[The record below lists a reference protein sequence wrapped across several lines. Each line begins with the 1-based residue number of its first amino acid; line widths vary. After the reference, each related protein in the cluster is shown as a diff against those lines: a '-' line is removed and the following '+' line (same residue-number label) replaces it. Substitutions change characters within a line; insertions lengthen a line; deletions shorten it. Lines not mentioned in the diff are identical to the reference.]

1 MTAANAVS
9 PDVVISEVYGAG
21 GNAGAVRNADFV
33 ELSNPTAN
41 PVSLAGKYIHYRAG
55 TGGSGGTPFALT
67 GSIPANGK
75 YLIQM
80 SAAGANGTALPTPD
94 AGPAGFSMAAAGGQ
108 VYLLSSSTA
117 IATSGNQ
124 AGVAG
129 IIDMVGVTGA
139 TSFETAPTTV
149 VATATLSVN
158 RTAADADSNSTE
170 FGTATPTPENSGPV
184 APVALE
190 ATAPGNKSGQV
201 GSPVAG
207 FTLAATGGTTPYSW
221 TATGLPAGVTVAANG
236 AVSGTPTTAGTST
249 VTATVTDSATPT
261 AATDDVTFTYTISDA
276 ASFRPI
282 AEIQGTGSAS
292 PFDGQNV
299 LTSGVVTASYPTG
312 GLNGFYLQTP
322 GADTPN
328 ASDGIFVY
336 GGTSGFATYPA
347 VGDSVQVA
355 GEVDEF
361 FGATQIL
368 GSAVTPVAALG
379 TVTPKTVVP
388 GTDCALP
395 GDACLTGAALDTARE
410 VVESELFQPTA
421 PWTLTDVY
429 DGGPYYNDGTNSS
442 ANRGEVGVA
451 ANSAV
456 PLVSP
461 TEVIDAQNTAAVTAR
476 KNYNDAHRIIL
487 DDAASLTF
495 STTQN
500 SAQAFPWL
508 TPTHSMRVGAG
519 ITFTKPVVFTFGFNA
534 WRIQPQAQV
543 VGAPTGALA
552 IEQTRPAAPENVG
565 GDLKLATFNVLN
577 FFPTT
582 GNEFVSSGLGTC
594 TYFTDRAGAQTTNN
608 SCNPNGPRGAAND
621 ANLTRQRDKIVS
633 AINTVGADIV
643 SLEELENSVQFG
655 KNRDFAIGELVTA
668 LNADAGA
675 GTWAFVPSAS
685 VLPPLAEQDVIR
697 NGFIYRPA
705 KVALVGESTVLA
717 DQSTGTE
724 AFADAREPL
733 AQAFKKVGSPDANAF
748 GVIVNHFKSKGS
760 GTPDPD
766 GQGNANDRRIL
777 QANALVT
784 FANDFQTS
792 RGISRM
798 FLAGDFNAYS
808 EEDPIQVLKAAGYDN
823 LESTSNPAEES
834 YNFDGQI
841 GSLDHVL
848 ANAPAKADVNAVDIW
863 NINSYESVYY
873 EYSRYNTNVTD
884 LYAPNPFRSSDHN
897 PEIIGINV
905 APATG
910 PVDIQILGTNDFHG
924 RLSNNTSA
932 PFPNEAGAAVLA
944 GAVKQLRGE
953 NPNTVFAA
961 AGDLIGASTFESFI
975 QKDKP
980 TIDALNAAGLE
991 VSAVGNHEFDQGYD
1005 DLLKRVMAPYNATT
1019 NPFGGAEWKYLGAN
1033 VTKPGAPASE
1043 LLDPSWVKEM
1053 NGVKVGFIGAV
1064 TEHLDELVSP
1074 AGIAGVQISD
1084 VVAATNAEADALKA
1098 AGVDVIV
1105 LLVHEGAPTT
1115 TCATMDDDPT
1125 SDFGSIITGVN
1136 DKVDAIVSGHTH
1148 LAYNCSFPVA
1158 GWAGRPV
1165 TERPVVSA
1173 GQYGVNLNK
1182 LVFTVDN
1189 GTGQVQAKTQTLLP
1203 LEDATGAAQ
1212 YPVDPATKAVV
1223 DAAIATA
1230 GPLGAV
1236 PLGDLAAPFNRGKLS
1251 NGTTENRGQESTL
1264 GNLVAEV
1271 QRWATPAT
1279 VGGAQIA
1286 FMNPGGL
1293 RADMVGTGTDYP
1305 RTLSYRQAADVQP
1318 FANTLVNLDLT
1329 GSQIKAVL
1337 EQQWQPAGAARP
1349 FLRLG
1354 ISTGFTYTYD
1364 PDAAQGSRITEMRL
1378 NGQPLGLGTTYAVTA
1393 NSFLAAGG
1401 DNFNGFSSGTNKQD
1415 TGVTDLQAM
1424 VDYLAEFAGDD
1435 DPPLQPDYTQRSVG
1449 VDFPAGAPST
1459 YAPGAHVLFNLSSL
1473 AFSTAPDKKDTQVA
1487 VSLNGQALG
1496 TFPVDNTIGTAILDE
1511 YGTASVDVVVPAS
1524 ASPGANRLDIVGVQT
1539 GTKASVPFTVVAP
1552 TASRV
1557 SATAAR
1563 ITYGAAG
1570 SVVAKVTPSSATG
1583 TVTVSLGAR
1592 QLGSAALSGGTATVP
1607 LAAKSLEPGT
1617 YTLNVAYSGDGSNL
1631 GSSTTVRVTVDK
1643 AVSTVTAT
1651 ATPNTLQKKKDKTTL
1666 TIQVTAPNVTPTGT
1680 VVVLAEGTLRIVSL
1694 NASGRATIVLG
1705 PFDSAGTKLILV
1717 GYTGDSRVNAGAAI
1731 TSVKVVNG
1739 KVG

>member
-1 MTAANAVS
+1 MPAANAVS
-9 PDVVISEVYGAG
+9 PNVVISEVYGAG
-21 GNAGAVRNADFV
+21 GNAGAVYNADFV

-41 PVSLAGKYIHYRAG
+41 PVSLTGKYIHYRAG
-55 TGGSGGTPFALT
+55 TGGSGGTPFALS

-75 YLIQM
+75 YLIRM
-80 SAAGANGTALPTPD
+80 SATGANGAALPTPD
-94 AGPAGFSMAAAGGQ
+94 AAPGNLAMAAAGGQ

-117 IATSGNQ
+117 ITTTGNQ

-129 IIDMVGVTGA
+129 IIDMVGVTGS
-139 TSFETAPTTV
+139 TSFETAAATVGGTT
-149 VATATLSVN
+149 ALSVN
-158 RTAADADSNSTE
+158 RTAADADNNSTE
-170 FGTATPTPENSGPV
+170 FGTATPSPENAGPV

-207 FTLAATGGTTPYSW
+207 FTLAATGGTAPYSW
-221 TATGLPAGVTVAANG
+221 SATGLPPGVTVAANG
-236 AVSGTPTTAGTST
+236 AVSGTPTTANTYA
-249 VTATVTDSATPT
+249 VTATVTDSAATP
-261 AATDDVTFTYTISDA
+261 ATDDVTFTYTITAAA
-276 ASFRPI
+276 ASRPI
-282 AEIQGTGSAS
+282 AEIQGTGDVS
-292 PFDGQNV
+292 PFSGQNV
-299 LTSGVVTASYPTG
+299 KTSGVVTASYPTG

-322 GADTPN
+322 GADTPD
-328 ASDGIFVY
+328 ASDAIFVY
-336 GGTSGFATYPA
+336 GGTSGFAAYPA
-347 VGDSVQVA
+347 VGDSV
-355 GEVDEF
+355 EVSGQAAEF
-361 FGATQIL
+361 SGATQIIA
-368 GSAVTPVAALG
+368 SSVANVASLG
-379 TVTPKTVVP
+379 TVTPKTAVP
-388 GTDCALP
+388 GTECALP
-395 GDACLTGAALDTARE
+395 GTDCLTGAALNTARE

-429 DGGPYYNDGTNSS
+429 DGGPYYSDGTNSS
-442 ANRGEVGVA
+442 ANRGEMGVA

-461 TEVIDAQNTAAVTAR
+461 TEVIDAQATAEIAAR
-476 KNYNDAHRIIL
+476 KSYNDAHRIIL
-487 DDAASLTF
+487 DDASSLTY

-500 SAQAFPWL
+500 NNLPFPWL
-508 TPTHSMRVGAG
+508 TPTHTMRVGAG

-534 WRIQPQAQV
+534 WRILPQAQV

-582 GNEFVSSGLGTC
+582 GEEFVSSGLGTC
-594 TYFTDRAGAQTTNN
+594 TFFTDRAGARTTNN
-608 SCNPNGPRGAAND
+608 QCNPNGPRGAANE
-621 ANLTRQRDKIVS
+621 ANLTRQRDKIVA

-655 KNRDFAIGELVTA
+655 KDRDFAVGQLVNA

-675 GTWAFVPSAS
+675 GTWAFVPSPAAS
-685 VLPPLAEQDVIR
+685 SLPPLAEQDVIR
-697 NGFIYRPA
+697 NGFIYKPA
-705 KVALVGESTVLA
+705 KVALVGESVVLA
-717 DQSTGTE
+717 DQSSGTE
-724 AFADAREPL
+724 AFADAREPV
-733 AQAFKKVGSPDANAF
+733 AQAFKMVGSPDANAF

-760 GTPDPD
+760 GTPDPN
-766 GQGNANDRRIL
+766 GQGNANDRRVL
-777 QANALVT
+777 QAHALVA
-784 FANDFQTS
+784 FANDFKTT

-798 FLAGDFNAYS
+798 FLAGDFNAYT
-808 EEDPIQVLKAAGYDN
+808 EEDPIQVLKAAGYNN

-848 ANAPAKADVNAVDIW
+848 VNAAAEADVNAVDIW

-873 EYSRYNTNVTD
+873 EYSRFNTNVTD
-884 LYAPNPFRSSDHN
+884 LYAPNQYRSSDHN
-897 PEIIGINV
+897 PEVIGINV
-905 APATG
+905 APTTG

-924 RLSNNTSA
+924 RLLNNASA

-953 NPNTVFAA
+953 NANTVFAA

-980 TIDALNAAGLE
+980 TIDALNEAGLE

-1005 DLLKRVMAPYNATT
+1005 DLLKRVMAPYNAST

-1033 VTKPGAPASE
+1033 VHRGGAPASE
-1043 LLDPSWVKEM
+1043 LLEPSWVKEM
-1053 NGVKVGFIGAV
+1053 NGVQVGFIGAV
-1064 TEHLDELVSP
+1064 TEHLEELVSP
-1074 AGIAGVQISD
+1074 AGMEGVEVSD

-1115 TCATMDDDPT
+1115 TCATMDDDPA

-1148 LAYNCSFPVA
+1148 LAYDCSFPVA

-1173 GQYGVNLNK
+1173 GQYGMNLNK

-1189 GTGQVQAKTQTLLP
+1189 GTGQVRAKTQSLLS
-1203 LEDATGAAQ
+1203 LESSTGAAM
-1212 YPVDPATKAVV
+1212 YPVDAATKAIV
-1223 DAAIATA
+1223 DDAIATA

-1236 PLGDLAAPFNRGKLS
+1236 PLGEIAAPFNRGKLA

-1271 QRWATPAT
+1271 QRWATPET
-1279 VGGAQIA
+1279 VGGSQIG

-1293 RADMVGTGTDYP
+1293 RQDMVGSGTGYP
-1305 RTLSYRQAADVQP
+1305 RVVTYRQAADVQP
-1318 FANTLVNLDLT
+1318 FANTLVNVDLT
-1329 GSQIKAVL
+1329 GAQIKAVL
-1337 EQQWQPAGAARP
+1337 EQQWQPASASRP

-1354 ISTGFTYTYD
+1354 LSKGFTYTYESG
-1364 PDAAQGSRITEMRL
+1364 AAQGSRIKEMWL
-1378 NGQPLGLGTTYAVTA
+1378 NGQAIVPTTTYAVTA

-1401 DNFNGFSSGTNKQD
+1401 DNFNAFAQGTNKQD

-1424 VDYLAEFAGDD
+1424 VDYMAEFAGDD

-1449 VDFPAGAPST
+1449 VTMTGTAST
-1459 YAPGAHVLFNLSSL
+1459 YAPGDHVLFNLSSL
-1473 AFSTAPDKKDTQVA
+1473 AFSTAPDLKDTQVA
-1487 VSLNGQALG
+1487 VSLNGTPLG
-1496 TFPVDNTIGTAILDE
+1496 TFPVNNTIGTAVFDE
-1511 YGTASVDVVVPAS
+1511 YGTASVDVVLPAS
-1524 ASPGANRLDIVGVQT
+1524 ASPGVQRLQIVGVQT
-1539 GTKASVPFTVVAP
+1539 GTQTSVPITVIQAG
-1552 TASRV
+1552 SSV
-1557 SATAAR
+1557 SATAAQ

-1570 SVVAKVTPSSATG
+1570 SVVANVTPSDATG
-1583 TVTVSLGAR
+1583 TVTVSLGANVI
-1592 QLGSAALSGGTATVP
+1592 GSAALSGGTANVA

-1617 YTLNVAYSGDGSNL
+1617 HVLTVAYSGDVSHE
-1631 GSSTTVRVTVDK
+1631 GSSTTVSVTVVK

-1651 ATPNTLQKKKDKTTL
+1651 ASKTTLQKNKDTTTL
-1666 TIQVTAPNVTPTGT
+1666 TITVAATNVTPTGT
-1680 VVVLAEGTLRIVSL
+1680 VNVLVDGASRNAIL
-1694 NASGRATIVLG
+1694 NANGTATIVLG
-1705 PFDSAGTKLILV
+1705 PFSSIGTKSILLT
-1717 GYTGDSRVNAGAAI
+1717 YAGDAHVASDTFT
-1731 TSVKVVNG
+1731 TSVTVVNG
-1739 KVG
+1739 KPK